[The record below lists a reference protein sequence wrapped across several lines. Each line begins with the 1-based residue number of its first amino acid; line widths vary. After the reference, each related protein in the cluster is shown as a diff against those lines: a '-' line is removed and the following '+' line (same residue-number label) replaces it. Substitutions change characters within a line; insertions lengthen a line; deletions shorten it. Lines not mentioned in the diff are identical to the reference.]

1 MSGGPTSGDGSGG
14 GFGTRKR
21 IPLFFGGTPAVGG
34 GASVQNTISRA
45 SSFVV
50 LDHNISR
57 VEAAAPYVVFKT
69 ARGDWSTRRRE
80 EETGAHG
87 IGTSNTG
94 KERSR
99 NGRNGGRL
107 LDVR

>member
-21 IPLFFGGTPAVGG
+21 IPLVFGGTPAVGG
-34 GASVQNTISRA
+34 GASVQNSIPRA

-50 LDHNISR
+50 FDHNISR
-57 VEAAAPYVVFKT
+57 EEAAAPYVIFKT

-80 EETGAHG
+80 E
-87 IGTSNTG
+87 
-94 KERSR
+94 
-99 NGRNGGRL
+99 
-107 LDVR
+107 V